1 MRHNT
6 ERAGFTLMETLIVV
20 GLVALLSLGIAG
32 VFNTVGDTIARGKRV
47 SELNRT
53 AAQIERIMRR
63 DFEQMTREGTLVI
76 RNAYANFGAPVSLFD
91 PARYEGTPQARARRV
106 DEIAFFAHSDT
117 GEFQT
122 ARRAMH
128 PDLVAS
134 ASDARVYYGHGIRQ
148 TRPFAASNT
157 AAVRN
162 NSYYRPWLADP
173 NLITG
178 GGAPA
183 RGLGVAG
190 PAGSPNPNEYAAD
203 WGLLRHVLLMVTPEK
218 TETAIPV
225 EMVNTVGGNT
235 GLLKDSK
242 VQVAM
247 QPAVQSPFR
256 MLSREVPRR
265 PADIWSVSS
274 YRVDPAMGVPWLT
287 SGVVD
292 ITTSDLG
299 HVQSV
304 VNHFDVRPQQF
315 RPRNQEFKDYFDPRV
330 LNDRYLMQLW
340 ILETFPANPDRAANA
355 YSSNHTRMRF
365 EYEPPLLTITEGD
378 LSANVQYRELE
389 RAYRQADQEMLP
401 ASLFVGGCTEFI
413 VEWTY
418 GLIDDVVG
426 SPTYGQLIWY
436 GLPRY
441 EDVNGNGV
449 YNANADPL
457 IAQPFTG
464 VNAGLVLPRLIG
476 GKYRDYWNP
485 PSREWYYPTRQLIN
499 ADLPIP
505 SMQPGAQTEI
515 SFFGFYDP
523 GPLDARDDRDD
534 ESWNHDNWTSNE
546 PVENPADDRPWLW
559 PSMIRVTMTL
569 AERDDPT
576 SERTYQVIFSVPGG
590 GLDNK

>member
-1 MRHNT
+1 MKHNT
-6 ERAGFTLMETLIVV
+6 EQPGFTLLETLIVV

-32 VFNTVGDTIARGKRV
+32 VFNTVGETIARGKRV

-76 RNAYANFGAPVSLFD
+76 RSAYANFGQSVGLFD
-91 PARYEGTPQARARRV
+91 PTRFDGTPQTRARRV
-106 DEIAFFAHSDT
+106 DEIAFFAHSNA

-134 ASDARVYYGHGIRQ
+134 ASDARIYYGHGIRQ
-148 TRPFAASNT
+148 MRPFAPNNT

-162 NSYYRPWLADP
+162 NGYYRPWLADP
-173 NLITG
+173 NSTEG
-178 GGAPA
+178 SGAPA
-183 RGLGVAG
+183 RGLGVPGTAG
-190 PAGSPNPNEYAAD
+190 TPNPNEFASD
-203 WGLLRHVLLMVTPEK
+203 WGLLRHVLLMVTPEH
-218 TETAIPV
+218 TETQVPLD
-225 EMVNTVGGNT
+225 MVNVVGNR
-235 GLLKDSK
+235 GLLADNK

-265 PADIWSVSS
+265 PADIWGVSS

-287 SGVVD
+287 SGIVD
-292 ITTSDLG
+292 ITTSTLG
-299 HVQSV
+299 HVQAV
-304 VNHFDVRPQQF
+304 VNHFDVRPLDF
-315 RPRNQEFKDYFDPRV
+315 RPRNHEFKDYFDPRV

-340 ILETFPANPDRAANA
+340 MLETFPASPNRGSDP
-355 YSSNHTRMRF
+355 YSSRHTRMRF
-365 EYEPPLLTITEGD
+365 EHEPPLLTITEGD
-378 LSANVQYRELE
+378 VASGPYPELQ

-401 ASLFVGGCTEFI
+401 ASVFVAGCTEFI

-418 GLIDDVVG
+418 GLIDDVAG

-441 EDVNGNGV
+441 EDANRNGV
-449 YNANADPL
+449 YNANVDPL

-476 GKYRDYWNP
+476 GEYDDYWDP
-485 PSREWYYPTRQLIN
+485 PTREWYYPSRQLIN
-499 ADLPIP
+499 ADLPLAT
-505 SMQPGAQTEI
+505 MQPSAQTEL

-523 GPLDARDDRDD
+523 GPLEEDDDPDD
-534 ESWNHDNWTSNE
+534 ESWAHDDWTDTSE
-546 PVENPADDRPWLW
+546 PVDNPADDRPWLW